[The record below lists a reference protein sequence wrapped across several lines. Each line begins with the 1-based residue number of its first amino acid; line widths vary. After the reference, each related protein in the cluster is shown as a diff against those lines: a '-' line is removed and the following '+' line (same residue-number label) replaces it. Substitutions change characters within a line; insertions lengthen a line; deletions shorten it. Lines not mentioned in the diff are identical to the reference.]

1 MKGSRFSHAVIA
13 KRKWRALTYDT
24 CVRYAQ
30 WLVLCH
36 ACTADFTAG
45 RTARGLFVLIL
56 VNAGVIR
63 TTRSVPS
70 TKVYE
75 ERLAI
80 FVRPRSGTY
89 VVRPDVPQPD
99 FPDFTAKLLSL
110 VEVTTGHPLITLQQE
125 FEMVLRKLPATYVA
139 KRHGAGQR
147 KGKGRHGG
155 WGERK
160 ERRRWKRK
168 V

>member
-80 FVRPRSGTY
+80 FVRPRSGSTP
-89 VVRPDVPQPD
+89 RCA
-99 FPDFTAKLLSL
+99 TARLS
-110 VEVTTGHPLITLQQE
+110 
-125 FEMVLRKLPATYVA
+125 
-139 KRHGAGQR
+139 
-147 KGKGRHGG
+147 
-155 WGERK
+155 
-160 ERRRWKRK
+160 
-168 V
+168 